1 MHKVYLHLGSNQG
14 DRLQMLNDSLGQIG
28 EKIGKIQLK
37 SSVYETEPWGL
48 KDQANF
54 LNMAIEVKTKLTV
67 EEVFNI
73 SKEIEQTL
81 GSPKQV
87 KWGPRSIDI
96 DILYFDNEIIDTEKL
111 KLPHPQLYNRNFVLI
126 PMMEIAGDYIDPI
139 KNVSID
145 ELYDVCTDTCEVFLY
160 EE

>member
-1 MHKVYLHLGSNQG
+1 M
-14 DRLQMLNDSLGQIG
+14 
-28 EKIGKIQLK
+28 KIK
-37 SSVYETEPWGL
+37 
-48 KDQANF
+48 F
-54 LNMAIEVKTKLTV
+54 HKLTIV
-67 EEVFNI
+67 ASLLLTTVMLLVAMLFNI

-81 GSPKQV
+81 GFPKQV

>member
-81 GSPKQV
+81 GFPKQI